1 MNLRHIDPRSID
13 WMDAMLD
20 WEVEGRP
27 KRERVG
33 AAGSKAAAPGET
45 ETHPLL
51 ASQSASSELHP
62 SRPPP
67 GR

>member
-20 WEVEGRP
+20 WETEGRS

-33 AAGSKAAAPGET
+33 AAGAKVEAET
-45 ETHPLL
+45 LPLV
-51 ASQSASSELHP
+51 AGQAVSAELHP

-67 GR
+67 GPR